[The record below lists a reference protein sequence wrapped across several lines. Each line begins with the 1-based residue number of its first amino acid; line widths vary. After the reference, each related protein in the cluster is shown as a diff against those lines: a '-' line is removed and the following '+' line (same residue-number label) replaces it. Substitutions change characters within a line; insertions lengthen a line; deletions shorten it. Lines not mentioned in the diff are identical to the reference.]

1 MFPGIKRKQW
11 PNTRPS
17 TRSSGHWWTPTLNR
31 LSTKPVAN
39 ARRGQKKELTGP
51 LLLAQSEEIQALID
65 RFTAAPAT
73 GETVQNLEGLIRTA
87 IFKPATA
94 LVGFL
99 LQAAA
104 QRIEAAYRPLPG
116 ESRKG
121 LVELQVQCLFGTF
134 PLQRQYYYHPGK
146 KCGHYPADEGL
157 GLEVGYTPA
166 LARLMSLE
174 GAKGIYEEAQLHLRE
189 AGGIEVEARQIH
201 RVVDR
206 IGPMAHRWQQE
217 REFPPHEE
225 PAPIMY
231 VSADGTGIPMRTSE
245 LIGRKGKQPD
255 GSAKTRQVYLGCVF
269 TQHGRDEKGHPVRDY
284 HSTSYLSH
292 LGPIDEFAP
301 MLRREALRR
310 GMGNATHVVF
320 LVDGAEGLECM
331 GRDYFLGCTQIVDF
345 YHAMEHAS
353 HVLVAWLGSKE
364 HPDFKAR
371 LHRWA
376 KRLLKNGVNKLV
388 TDARLESS
396 GSSKAAA
403 VEDALGYFIRNA
415 PRMQYCTFRKAGFF
429 IGSGVVEAGC
439 KTVIGSRCKQSGMHW
454 GVPGAQHVL
463 ALRCINASG
472 RLADFWK
479 HRLNSRAAHLPRA
492 A

>member
-1 MFPGIKRKQW
+1 M
-11 PNTRPS
+11 
-17 TRSSGHWWTPTLNR
+17 
-31 LSTKPVAN
+31 
-39 ARRGQKKELTGP
+39 
-51 LLLAQSEEIQALID
+51 D
-65 RFTAAPAT
+65 RFTAAAPT
-73 GETVQNLEGLIRTA
+73 GEAVQQLEGLVRTA

-99 LQAAA
+99 LQVAAE
-104 QRIEAAYRPLPG
+104 RIEAAYQPRPG
-116 ESRKG
+116 ETCKG

-134 PLQRQYYYHPGK
+134 PLRRLYYYHPGK
-146 KCGHYPADEGL
+146 KCGHYPADTGL
-157 GLEVGYTPA
+157 GLEIGYTPA
-166 LARLMSLE
+166 LARLLCLE
-174 GAKGIYEEAQLHLRE
+174 GADEIYDKAQVHLRE
-189 AGGIEVEARQIH
+189 AGGIEVEARQVQ
-201 RVVDR
+201 RVVQR
-206 IGPMAHRWQQE
+206 IGPDAHTWQQKRKLTPPAE
-217 REFPPHEE
+217 R
-225 PAPIMY
+225 APIMY
-231 VSADGTGIPMRTSE
+231 VSADGTGIPMRPGD

-255 GSAKTRQVYLGCVF
+255 GTAKTRQVYLGCVF

-284 HSTSYLSH
+284 NSTSYVSH
-292 LGPIDEFAP
+292 LGPIGEFAP

-353 HVLVAWLGSKE
+353 RVLVAWLGSKE

-371 LHRWA
+371 LHQWA
-376 KRLLKNGVNKLV
+376 KTLLKNGVNKLV
-388 TDARLESS
+388 AKTRLDCQGTSR
-396 GSSKAAA
+396 AAA
-403 VEDALGYFIRNA
+403 VEQELGYFVSNA
-415 PRMQYCTFRKAGFF
+415 PRMQYRTFRKAGFF

-463 ALRCINASG
+463 ALRCIHASG
-472 RLADFWK
+472 RLADFWS
-479 HRLNSRAAHLPRA
+479 HRLQTRANPLAHA